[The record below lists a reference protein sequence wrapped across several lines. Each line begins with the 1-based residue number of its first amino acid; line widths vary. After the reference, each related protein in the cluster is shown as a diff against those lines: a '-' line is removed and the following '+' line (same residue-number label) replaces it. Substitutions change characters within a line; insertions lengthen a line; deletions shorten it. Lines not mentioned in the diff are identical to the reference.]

1 MIDKDDKIIV
11 AENTEAAN
19 IFSLLRFS
27 QYLPFDWL
35 ISFRQIFKTYGFDK
49 VESKKDFESKLDRA
63 ITGLEIEVMEKR
75 RAV

>member
-27 QYLPFDWL
+27 QYLTFDY
-35 ISFRQIFKTYGFDK
+35 INTFRQIFKTYGFDK
-49 VESKKDFESKLDRA
+49 VESRKDFESKLDRA
-63 ITGLEIEVMEKR
+63 IIGLELEVLEKR

>member
-27 QYLPFDWL
+27 QYLPLDWL